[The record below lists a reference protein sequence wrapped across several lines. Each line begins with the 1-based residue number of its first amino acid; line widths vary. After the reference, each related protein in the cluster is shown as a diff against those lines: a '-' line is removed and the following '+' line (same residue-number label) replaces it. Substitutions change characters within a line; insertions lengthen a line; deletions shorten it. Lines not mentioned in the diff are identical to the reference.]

1 MFKLVGKK
9 GFWAVLGL
17 LVIFL
22 ILMKYSSGTR
32 AEITVVERVLRDSF
46 TPLQN
51 GLSGLKRG
59 ITGVS
64 TGLENKQELARQI
77 EQLKRKNNDLSL
89 ENQQLREYKA
99 EAKRMRLLLNYQQ
112 DNKEQYDL
120 TVARVIARQPNNWF
134 NLITIDKGSA
144 DGILQGMPVINAD
157 GLVGRISNTSY
168 NTAQVT
174 LITDREMAV
183 GAIIQNSRETQG
195 IIEGMGE
202 TNSLRMINIPYY
214 SKVGKYERVVC
225 SGLSEFYPK
234 GIQIGYV
241 QAVKKE
247 SNGLLLSATIS
258 PAVAF
263 DKLEE
268 VMVITQFRS
277 PVVTS
282 ANKKE

>member
-1 MFKLVGKK
+1 VFKLVGKK
-9 GFWAVLGL
+9 SFWAVLGL

-59 ITGVS
+59 LTGVS
-64 TGLENKQELARQI
+64 TGLESKQELARQI

-120 TVARVIARQPNNWF
+120 TVAQVIARQPNNWF

-168 NTAQVT
+168 HTAQVT

-225 SGLSEFYPK
+225 SGLSKFYPK

>member
-1 MFKLVGKK
+1 VFKLVGKK
-9 GFWAVLGL
+9 GFWAVLVL

-22 ILMKYSSGTR
+22 IFMKYSSSTR

-46 TPLQN
+46 TPLQT

-59 ITGVS
+59 IAGVS

-99 EAKRMRLLLNYQQ
+99 EAKRLRILLNYQVE
-112 DNKEQYDL
+112 NKEQYDL

-144 DGILQGMPVINAD
+144 DGISQGMPVINAD
-157 GLVGRISNTSY
+157 GLVGRISNTTYHS
-168 NTAQVT
+168 AQVT

-183 GAIIQNSRETQG
+183 GAIIQDSRETQG

-214 SKVGKYERVVC
+214 SKVGKYERVIC
-225 SGLSEFYPK
+225 SGLSEYYPK
-234 GIQIGYV
+234 GIQIGYI

>member
-1 MFKLVGKK
+1 VFKLVGKK
-9 GFWAVLGL
+9 SFWAVLGL

-59 ITGVS
+59 LTGVS

-77 EQLKRKNNDLSL
+77 DQLKSKNNNLSL

-99 EAKRMRLLLNYQQ
+99 EAKRLRILLNYQVE
-112 DNKEQYDL
+112 NKEQYDL

-144 DGILQGMPVINAD
+144 DGISQGMPVINAD
-157 GLVGRISNTSY
+157 GLVGRISNTTYHS
-168 NTAQVT
+168 AQVT

-183 GAIIQNSRETQG
+183 GAIIQDSRETQG

-214 SKVGKYERVVC
+214 SKVGKYERVIC
-225 SGLSEFYPK
+225 SGLSEYYPK
-234 GIQIGYV
+234 GIQIGYI

>member
-1 MFKLVGKK
+1 VFKLVGKK
-9 GFWAVLGL
+9 GFWAVLVL

-22 ILMKYSSGTR
+22 IFMKYSSSTR

-46 TPLQN
+46 TPLQT

-59 ITGVS
+59 IAGVS

-99 EAKRMRLLLNYQQ
+99 EAKRLRLLLNYQQ

-144 DGILQGMPVINAD
+144 DGISQGMPVINAD
-157 GLVGRISNTSY
+157 GLVGRISNTTYHS
-168 NTAQVT
+168 AQVT

-183 GAIIQNSRETQG
+183 GAIIQDSRETQG

-214 SKVGKYERVVC
+214 SKVGKYERVIC
-225 SGLSEFYPK
+225 SGLSEYYPK
-234 GIQIGYV
+234 GIQIGYI

-277 PVVTS
+277 PIVTS

>member
-9 GFWAVLGL
+9 SFWAVLGL

-59 ITGVS
+59 LTGVS
-64 TGLENKQELARQI
+64 TGLESKQELARQI

-112 DNKEQYDL
+112 ENKEQYDL

-168 NTAQVT
+168 HTAQVT

-225 SGLSEFYPK
+225 SGLSKFYPK

>member
-9 GFWAVLGL
+9 SFWAVLGL

-59 ITGVS
+59 LTGVS
-64 TGLENKQELARQI
+64 TGLESKQELARQI

-112 DNKEQYDL
+112 ENKEQYDL

-168 NTAQVT
+168 HTAQVT

-225 SGLSEFYPK
+225 SGLSKFYPK

-268 VMVITQFRS
+268 VMVITRFSS

>member
-1 MFKLVGKK
+1 VFKLVGKK
-9 GFWAVLGL
+9 SFWAVLGL

-59 ITGVS
+59 LTGVS

-77 EQLKRKNNDLSL
+77 DQLKSKNNNLSL

-99 EAKRMRLLLNYQQ
+99 EAKRLRILLNYQVE
-112 DNKEQYDL
+112 NKEQYDL

-134 NLITIDKGSA
+134 NMITIDKGSA
-144 DGILQGMPVINAD
+144 DGISQGMPVINAD
-157 GLVGRISNTSY
+157 GLVGRISNTTYHS
-168 NTAQVT
+168 AQVT

-183 GAIIQNSRETQG
+183 GAIIQDSRETQG

-214 SKVGKYERVVC
+214 SKVGKYERVIC
-225 SGLSEFYPK
+225 SGLSEYYPK
-234 GIQIGYV
+234 GIQIGYI